1 MAGNPEN
8 VDIWSGADV
17 FFDFTRTAP
26 EPTDLTTPWGELW
39 VPAGLLNGDDGMTTT
54 TDESSEDH
62 FAWGGL
68 LIRTTYGQ
76 HKRSVTVAMLED
88 NAITFELIN
97 PGESTRTVAD
107 GVITDEIYVTE
118 RRKLRMGLE
127 LRDGNKIKRRV
138 IPTVELGE
146 RPEIQE
152 AENTMTQYNVSLNIY
167 PDGSRR
173 LWKDLK
179 TDPNYVAPPNGD

>member
-26 EPTDLTTPWGELW
+26 APTDLTTPWGPLW
-39 VPAGLLNGDDGMTTT
+39 IPAGLLNGDDGLTTT
-54 TDESSEDH
+54 ADESSEDH
-62 FAWGGL
+62 FAWGGIL
-68 LIRTTYGQ
+68 VRTTYGQ

-88 NAITFELIN
+88 NAVTFELVN

-107 GVITDEIYVTE
+107 GVITSEIFVPE
-118 RRKLRMGLE
+118 RRKLRMGLQ
-127 LRDGNKIKRRV
+127 LKDGLKIKRRI

-146 RPEIQE
+146 LPEIQE
-152 AENTMTQYNVSLNIY
+152 AENTMTQYNVGLNIY
-167 PDGSRR
+167 PDGTKK
-173 LWKDLK
+173 LWTDLK
-179 TDPNYVAPPNGD
+179 TDPNYVPPGGD